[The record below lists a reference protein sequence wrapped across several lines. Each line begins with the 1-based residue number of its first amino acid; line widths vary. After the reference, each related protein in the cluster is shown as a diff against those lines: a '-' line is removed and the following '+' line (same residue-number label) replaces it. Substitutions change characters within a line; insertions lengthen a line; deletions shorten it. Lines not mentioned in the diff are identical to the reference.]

1 MNAKLLQ
8 SPVRDAFFQTV
19 RRVPAQQAYNGD
31 SLRRVVLQRNAL
43 KATVDVH
50 EHRAH
55 RRKHVLESPPFMND
69 ARPGT
74 PAKDHSR
81 YTSAKQQS
89 YEAVQL
95 PPYDAE
101 AEDQWFEALFEEL
114 SLSDAQP
121 LDTADMYALD
131 PFDVPEAAM
140 PQHAYQ

>member
-1 MNAKLLQ
+1 M
-8 SPVRDAFFQTV
+8 
-19 RRVPAQQAYNGD
+19 
-31 SLRRVVLQRNAL
+31 
-43 KATVDVH
+43 
-50 EHRAH
+50 
-55 RRKHVLESPPFMND
+55 LESPPFMND